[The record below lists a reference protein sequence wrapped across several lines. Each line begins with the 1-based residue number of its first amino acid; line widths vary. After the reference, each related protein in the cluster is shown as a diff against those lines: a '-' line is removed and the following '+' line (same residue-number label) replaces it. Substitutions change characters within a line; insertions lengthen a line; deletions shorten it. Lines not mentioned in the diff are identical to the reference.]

1 MEIRD
6 LGALAMRILMFGWEF
21 PPAISG
27 GLGTACFGMTKALA
41 ERGHRITFVVPSLPD
56 ADRTS
61 HLSLVAASDFA
72 AEKEDGPP
80 AGVSFR
86 PVESPLK
93 PYMAQSDYGRLRES
107 LLASPGPYGPDLFAE
122 LERYAAAAGLI
133 ARQAPFDVI
142 HAHEWLSVP
151 AALRARQV
159 SGCPFV
165 FHVHAL
171 ESDRSGGD
179 GDARIVGIERQGL
192 LEADRVIAVSRF
204 TRREIVERHGI
215 DPGKVSVVHNAVT
228 RSEAAARYGVSKRSG
243 EKIVLFLGRITH
255 QKGPGVFV
263 EAAAEVLRVL
273 PDVTF
278 VMAGSGDLMPQMIER
293 VAELGLG
300 GRFLF
305 TGFLRGEEVER
316 MYASSD
322 LYVMP
327 SVSEPFG
334 IAPLEAML
342 ADVPVI
348 VSKQSGV
355 AEILHH
361 ALQVDFW
368 DVRELAGKICAVLT
382 YEALAREM
390 VERSREELQAVTWER
405 AARQIEEVYEKV
417 TGHRCQEKGSSSKQ
431 QASR

>member
-1 MEIRD
+1 MEMRAH
-6 LGALAMRILMFGWEF
+6 GARAMRILMFGWEF

-27 GLGTACFGMTKALA
+27 GLGTACFGMTKALV

-56 ADRTS
+56 SHRTS
-61 HLSLVAASDFA
+61 HVSLVAASEFA
-72 AEKEDGPP
+72 APP
-80 AGVSFR
+80 AGGFPGLSVR

-93 PYMAQSDYGRLRES
+93 PYMAQTDYGLLRGS
-107 LLASPGPYGPDLFAE
+107 LLSSPGPYGADLFAE
-122 LERYAAAAGLI
+122 LERYAAAAVVI

-142 HAHEWLSVP
+142 HAHEWLAVP
-151 AALRARQV
+151 AALRARRE
-159 SGCPFV
+159 SGRPFV

-179 GDARIVGIERQGL
+179 GDARIAAVERQGL
-192 LEADRVIAVSRF
+192 LEADHVIAVSHF
-204 TRREIVERHGI
+204 TRRQIVERCGI

-228 RSEAAARYGVSKRSG
+228 RSEAARAYGVSKRPG
-243 EKIVLFLGRITH
+243 EKVVLFLGRITH

-263 EAAAEVLRVL
+263 EAAAEVLRTM
-273 PDVTF
+273 PGVTF

-300 GRFLF
+300 SRFLF
-305 TGFLRGEEVER
+305 TGFLCGEEVER
-316 MYASSD
+316 MYAASD

-361 ALQVDFW
+361 ALKVDFW
-368 DVRELAGKICAVLT
+368 DVRELAGKICEVLT

-390 VERSREELQAVTWER
+390 VERSREELAAVTWDR
-405 AARQIEEVYEKV
+405 AAGQIEDVYRKV
-417 TGHRCQEKGSSSKQ
+417 
-431 QASR
+431 SRDR

>member
-1 MEIRD
+1 MEIRKR
-6 LGALAMRILMFGWEF
+6 GAQAMRILMFGWEF
-21 PPAISG
+21 PPVISG
-27 GLGTACFGMTKALA
+27 GLGTACFGMTKALV
-41 ERGHRITFVVPSLPD
+41 ERGHRITFVVPSLPGSGR
-56 ADRTS
+56 AS
-61 HLSLVAASDFA
+61 HVSLVAASDFA
-72 AEKEDGPP
+72 SGAEDGPP
-80 AGVSFR
+80 AGVSVM
-86 PVESPLK
+86 PVESPLR
-93 PYMAQSDYGRLRES
+93 PYMAQSDYGLLRES
-107 LLASPGPYGPDLFAE
+107 LLAGPVHYGPDLFAE
-122 LERYAAAAGLI
+122 LERYAAAAGRI

-151 AALRARQV
+151 AALRARRV
-159 SGCPFV
+159 SGRPFIL
-165 FHVHAL
+165 HVHAL

-179 GDARIVGIERQGL
+179 GDARIVALERQGL
-192 LEADRVIAVSRF
+192 LEADHIIAVSRF
-204 TRREIVERHGI
+204 TRRQVVERYGI
-215 DPGKVSVVHNAVT
+215 DPEKVSVVHNAVS
-228 RSEAAARYGVSKRSG
+228 RGEAAARYGVSKRAG

-263 EAAAEVLRVL
+263 EAAAEVLRAL

-278 VMAGSGDLMPQMIER
+278 VMAGSGDLMPQTIER

-300 GRFLF
+300 SRFLF

-316 MYASSD
+316 MYAASD

-361 ALQVDFW
+361 ALKVDFW
-368 DVRELAGKICAVLT
+368 DVHELAGKICAVLS

-390 VERSREELQAVTWER
+390 GERSREELASITWDR
-405 AARQIEEVYEKV
+405 AARQIGEVYEKV
-417 TGHRCQEKGSSSKQ
+417 VNAEEGV
-431 QASR
+431 

>member
-21 PPAISG
+21 PRAISG

-61 HLSLVAASDFA
+61 HVSLVAASDFA
-72 AEKEDGPP
+72 AAKEDGPP

-107 LLASPGPYGPDLFAE
+107 LLASPGPYGTDLFAE

-133 ARQAPFDVI
+133 ARQVPFDVI

-204 TRREIVERHGI
+204 TRRQIVERYGI
-215 DPGKVSVVHNAVT
+215 DPG
-228 RSEAAARYGVSKRSG
+228 RSALSTTPLRAARRPRDTACRSGPAKRSPCSWEG
-243 EKIVLFLGRITH
+243 SRIR
-255 QKGPGVFV
+255 KGPG
-263 EAAAEVLRVL
+263 
-273 PDVTF
+273 
-278 VMAGSGDLMPQMIER
+278 
-293 VAELGLG
+293 
-300 GRFLF
+300 
-305 TGFLRGEEVER
+305 
-316 MYASSD
+316 
-322 LYVMP
+322 
-327 SVSEPFG
+327 
-334 IAPLEAML
+334 
-342 ADVPVI
+342 
-348 VSKQSGV
+348 
-355 AEILHH
+355 
-361 ALQVDFW
+361 
-368 DVRELAGKICAVLT
+368 
-382 YEALAREM
+382 
-390 VERSREELQAVTWER
+390 
-405 AARQIEEVYEKV
+405 
-417 TGHRCQEKGSSSKQ
+417 SSSRRPPRSCGSCPM
-431 QASR
+431 SRL